1 MMKVN
6 IIFLVIYFIGFFA
19 YAVDVTVNVN
29 GEILTQSCNVTGKD
43 LIKNI
48 NFLDLNPSD
57 FNQIGST
64 SATQPISIHLEN
76 CSGKVNNMSYKFSG
90 EEDDNDPTLLK
101 ILGKANSLEGDIATG
116 LAIEILDKYRKK
128 ISLNTKYALNEVITT
143 PSYDLNFYLRY
154 KSTQINIGSGDASSL
169 LFLDIYYE

>member
-1 MMKVN
+1 M
-6 IIFLVIYFIGFFA
+6 
-19 YAVDVTVNVN
+19 
-29 GEILTQSCNVTGKD
+29 
-43 LIKNI
+43 

-90 EEDDNDPTLLK
+90 RKMSTMTLLK